1 MNGALKLVWCMTPL
15 TSELMRRRN
24 PCKEVNII
32 GQTFVN
38 FKWLFK
44 LKVSMGGSNLGP
56 LASKANPFSF
66 GYLLIPTGYIFTN
79 LIFKKSIK
87 TITGWAGVLKI
98 CIWRLLGVFWA
109 FLGYFPQVWEWNHF
123 LKGSGWRWS
132 KHYWSNWLSR
142 NFIADEWL

>member
-1 MNGALKLVWCMTPL
+1 MTPL

-66 GYLLIPTGYIFTN
+66 GYLLIPTGYISTN
-79 LIFKKSIK
+79 LIFTNSIK
-87 TITGWAGVLKI
+87 TITG
-98 CIWRLLGVFWA
+98 
-109 FLGYFPQVWEWNHF
+109 
-123 LKGSGWRWS
+123 
-132 KHYWSNWLSR
+132 
-142 NFIADEWL
+142 